1 MAGVRL
7 GNVMVTA
14 MAAAERPAGCHEW
27 PPGGGEEAA
36 QPWEAICSSSER
48 IESRPKMR
56 MRRAGGQRA
65 SSMSGQR
72 RGAVESVRPVDSA
85 AEAATA
91 MD

>member
-14 MAAAERPAGCHEW
+14 MAAAERPAGCHES

-36 QPWEAICSSSER
+36 QPWEALCSSSER

-56 MRRAGGQRA
+56 MRRAGGQSEYHGR
-65 SSMSGQR
+65 SEER
-72 RGAVESVRPVDSA
+72 RCRER
-85 AEAATA
+85 EAGR
-91 MD
+91 